1 MEISKKDLLKTT
13 GISYGQLYRWK
24 REGLIPEEWF
34 VKRSSPTGQETY
46 FPQEKILKRI
56 HAIQQL
62 KDSYSLEELARI
74 LTPEVSN
81 RLFCEEDLEHFDELD
96 IDVAADFMDAMSK
109 DSFVFLEVLVMIAL
123 SQAMVDSAITEEERK
138 HAVSFLSKR
147 MSELH
152 SADYVL
158 ELLQAQGHLYVLLK
172 KEGSEVYLDDGLVA
186 IRSIHLNELSNAIKL
201 KYKET
206 FQFTFDEE
214 EMRS

>member
-123 SQAMVDSAITEEERK
+123 SQAMVDSAITEEERM

-172 KEGSEVYLDDGLVA
+172 KEGSEVYLDEGLVA

>member
-123 SQAMVDSAITEEERK
+123 SQAMVDSAITEEERT

-147 MSELH
+147 MSELP

-158 ELLQAQGHLYVLLK
+158 ELLQAQGHLYILLK

-214 EMRS
+214 EMRL

>member
-123 SQAMVDSAITEEERK
+123 SQAMVDSAITEEERT

-147 MSELH
+147 MSELR

>member
-123 SQAMVDSAITEEERK
+123 SQAMVDSAITEEERT

-152 SADYVL
+152 SAD
-158 ELLQAQGHLYVLLK
+158 
-172 KEGSEVYLDDGLVA
+172 
-186 IRSIHLNELSNAIKL
+186 
-201 KYKET
+201 
-206 FQFTFDEE
+206 
-214 EMRS
+214 